1 MTVWNL
7 SFTAF
12 IAYVFP
18 DIIDFVSLIGGTVVT
33 GLAVTMPGVCYY
45 KLGGKY
51 RGWVMLGTV
60 IFTCI
65 GLIATVLSLLDAF
78 GVININE

>member
-1 MTVWNL
+1 M
-7 SFTAF
+7 SYF
-12 IAYVFP
+12 INIY
-18 DIIDFVSLIGGTVVT
+18 L
-33 GLAVTMPGVCYY
+33 GLCYY
-45 KLGGKY
+45 KLGGKH

-65 GLIATVLSLLDAF
+65 GLIATVLSLLDAS